1 MVQWQLQSVDH
12 LMSSSFG
19 CPFPRHGL
27 QLLFWFAN
35 ECVTCE
41 LINLVIV
48 MKLVSDCQPEKGF
61 CGFHPFGNF
70 EELLPVLD
78 RSRKGRK
85 RQVAYFEVGNLNTET
100 CPASANL
107 PMYVRENYGLDGNHG
122 IYNIDRIIIS
132 FQLKT
137 RVVET
142 VFVTEHDGVSF
153 GGFSPDRTYGISS
166 ELLRALQSP
175 QLDLT
180 TFLTQ
185 AGYVGDDAEEIL
197 YPEPDYLQFFTD
209 AFNQQLDNIVPFSYN
224 QQVHHSASVTP
235 YNSRLVANYSGVQH
249 KHKKPKANE
258 RQKPLRQ
265 SYWLSAGEQPY
276 KGFNEDVKKRNGGG
290 GGGVSFLK
298 ILLGAG
304 DRKSVV

>member
-48 MKLVSDCQPEKGF
+48 MKVRLLQITKCF

-70 EELLPVLD
+70 EELLP
-78 RSRKGRK
+78 
-85 RQVAYFEVGNLNTET
+85 VAYFEVGNLNTET

-185 AGYVGDDAEEIL
+185 AGY
-197 YPEPDYLQFFTD
+197 TS
-209 AFNQQLDNIVPFSYN
+209 NN
-224 QQVHHSASVTP
+224 
-235 YNSRLVANYSGVQH
+235 
-249 KHKKPKANE
+249 
-258 RQKPLRQ
+258 
-265 SYWLSAGEQPY
+265 
-276 KGFNEDVKKRNGGG
+276 
-290 GGGVSFLK
+290 
-298 ILLGAG
+298 
-304 DRKSVV
+304 